1 VQDTLSTLAYKLVQ
15 DYMIFDYATE
25 FAISHKSIPPPDKFV
40 VTDDIYNDFHRFL
53 TGKKFSYES
62 RSEQTLKSLIETAK
76 RERYYDGAKTEF
88 AALEKGLTL
97 NLNLDLG
104 KFRDEVCELIKDE
117 IVSRYYYQKGAIIA
131 SLGSDNEIKH
141 VVTLLNNR
149 AEYSGI
155 LVPAV
160 VAPVTHKK

>member
-1 VQDTLSTLAYKLVQ
+1 
-15 DYMIFDYATE
+15 MIFT
-25 FAISHKSIPPPDKFV
+25 
-40 VTDDIYNDFHRFL
+40 
-53 TGKKFSYES
+53 
-62 RSEQTLKSLIETAK
+62 TAK